1 MTKKLSSFFEQI
13 NIDPSSYYIELDTGS
28 SILEMD
34 PKRFE
39 IEPRQFLEYAYS
51 DFELEGNHGLINA
64 LSNVKR
70 AIESQSEVI
79 HFSLGIPYEN
89 LSFPGKMENIQKM
102 GFSPSVILK
111 HINKIRV
118 DLEHFY
124 KIPDYERVEDAV
136 QIAQLFLDVTTL
148 FLSNFW
154 VSFNI
159 FSDKEENKTKDYR
172 TFNGFHVDFSKG
184 TFEIEFWK
192 EGVSIISISITPAEL
207 EDYFLMINLLIDLEK
222 HSHNMNE
229 DIQKRIFQR
238 FYAKAIE

>member
-1 MTKKLSSFFEQI
+1 MTKKLSSFFKQV
-13 NIDPSSYYIELDTGS
+13 NIDPSSYYIELGS
-28 SILEMD
+28 GSPILETD
-34 PKRFE
+34 PTRFE
-39 IEPRQFLEYAYS
+39 IQPRQFLEYAYS
-51 DFELEGNHGLINA
+51 DLEREGNRGLINA

-79 HFSLGIPYEN
+79 HFSLGIPYEI

-148 FLSNFW
+148 FLTSFW
-154 VSFNI
+154 TDFEI
-159 FSDKEENKTKDYR
+159 FSDKDEIQMKSDKI
-172 TFNGFHVDFSKG
+172 FNGFNVDFSKG
-184 TFEIEFWK
+184 EFKMKYLKEASFE
-192 EGVSIISISITPAEL
+192 
-207 EDYFLMINLLIDLEK
+207 
-222 HSHNMNE
+222 
-229 DIQKRIFQR
+229 R
-238 FYAKAIE
+238 